1 MDSYNVNRK
10 VATFGDFSNNIQSE
24 EEELAK
30 MNRQNKPNSDEHQK
44 NMSNS
49 RYKFNKV
56 THKMDDLSPSEIQ
69 DKLNAIDELEETNE
83 LFNFDKKFKD
93 KSLNSLKSEIDSS
106 FKEVAVVNFDKTG
119 GDKNNSREPSLKEV
133 IGNIEQVISK
143 WKIYMSR

>member
-10 VATFGDFSNNIQSE
+10 VATFGDFSNNIESE
-24 EEELAK
+24 KEELK
-30 MNRQNKPNSDEHQK
+30 KVRRSTVPNSDEHQQHIG
-44 NMSNS
+44 NG

-56 THKMDDLSPSEIQ
+56 TRKMDDLSPEEVQ
-69 DKLNAIDELEETNE
+69 DKLDSIEELDETNE
-83 LFNFDKKFKD
+83 LFNFNKKIKD
-93 KSLNSLKSEIDSS
+93 KSLNLLKDEIDSS

>member
-106 FKEVAVVNFDKTG
+106 FKEVSVVNFDKTG
-119 GDKNNSREPSLKEV
+119 DDKNNSREPSLKEV
-133 IGNIEQVISK
+133 IENLEGIMSK
-143 WKIYMSR
+143 WKMYMSR

>member
-106 FKEVAVVNFDKTG
+106 FKEVSVVNFDKTG

-133 IGNIEQVISK
+133 IGNIEQVMYK
-143 WKIYMSR
+143 WKKYMSR

>member
-93 KSLNSLKSEIDSS
+93 KSLNS
-106 FKEVAVVNFDKTG
+106 
-119 GDKNNSREPSLKEV
+119 
-133 IGNIEQVISK
+133 
-143 WKIYMSR
+143 

>member
-106 FKEVAVVNFDKTG
+106 FKEVSVVNFDKTG

-133 IGNIEQVISK
+133 IKNLEEIMYK
-143 WKIYMSR
+143 WKKYMSR

>member
-24 EEELAK
+24 EEELVK

-69 DKLNAIDELEETNE
+69 DKLNAIDELDETNE

-93 KSLNSLKSEIDSS
+93 KSLNLLKSEIDSS
-106 FKEVAVVNFDKTG
+106 FKEVAVVNF

>member
-69 DKLNAIDELEETNE
+69 DKLNAIDELEETNV

-106 FKEVAVVNFDKTG
+106 FKEVAVVNF